1 MTNTYKTT
9 NCKLC
14 GKEFTTTYL
23 NKDLCNT
30 CNENFRMRYETLPG
44 NFWSE
49 IFEHPRNIEVTPTKK
64 SDGYRDIFEQIENII
79 NSKNTQ
85 YTIDP
90 IEILSIND
98 LLTQIKIK
106 AIRAQLTNEQ
116 NKTKLLDELI
126 DVIVYCMLTMK
137 KVNNEV

>member
-1 MTNTYKTT
+1 MTNIYKTT
-9 NCKLC
+9 NCKSC
-14 GKEFTTTYL
+14 GKEFTTTILTREY
-23 NKDLCNT
+23 CNT
-30 CNENFRMRYETLPG
+30 CIGENIRENIRRRSMESPG
-44 NFWSE
+44 NFWNE
-49 IFEHPRNIEVTPTKK
+49 IFEHPRNIEVAPIKK

-106 AIRAQLTNEQ
+106 AIRAQLTKLQ
-116 NKTKLLDELI
+116 NKTKI
-126 DVIVYCMLTMK
+126 HTAFTV
-137 KVNNEV
+137 

>member
-1 MTNTYKTT
+1 MTSTYKTI

-14 GKEFTTTYL
+14 GKEFTTTVI
-23 NKDLCNT
+23 NRDLCNT
-30 CNENFRMRYETLPG
+30 CNKKSIMRCESG
-44 NFWSE
+44 NFWND
-49 IFEHPRNIEVTPTKK
+49 IFEHPRNIEVAPTKK

-137 KVNNEV
+137 KVNNKV

>member
-14 GKEFTTTYL
+14 GKEFTTTL

-30 CNENFRMRYETLPG
+30 CLGSFRMRYETLPG
-44 NFWSE
+44 NLWDE
-49 IFEHPRNIEVTPTKK
+49 IFEHPRNIEVIPTKK
-64 SDGYRDIFEQIENII
+64 SDDYRDIFEQIENII

-137 KVNNEV
+137 KVNND

>member
-14 GKEFTTTYL
+14 GKEFTTTILTREY
-23 NKDLCNT
+23 CNT
-30 CNENFRMRYETLPG
+30 CNYVAMHG
-44 NFWSE
+44 NFWNE
-49 IFEHPRNIEVTPTKK
+49 IFEHPRNTEVIPTKK
-64 SDGYRDIFEQIENII
+64 SDDYRDIFEQIENII

-137 KVNNEV
+137 KVNND